1 MLSAA
6 TREFRRAVATA
17 ANDRRQAYHNGA
29 DTVVISVRTTRAVR
43 DMLAELM
50 SRSETDGAD
59 HGMSGYAEQILI
71 NHLLKHAQ
79 ADS

>member
-1 MLSAA
+1 MLSTA

-17 ANDRRQAYHNGA
+17 AGQRREAYHNGE

-43 DMLAELM
+43 DLLAQAM
-50 SRSETDGAD
+50 ARSVDGAD
-59 HGMSGYAEQILI
+59 HGLSGYAEQVLI
-71 NHLLKHAQ
+71 NHLIKHTQA

>member
-17 ANDRRQAYHNGA
+17 AGQRRESYHNGA

-50 SRSETDGAD
+50 ERSETDGAD